1 MSGVHDLLLRPLRVP
16 DGKEYIR
23 PAGHV
28 RPAEGRLTAGLSGG
42 TPAVMVQGR
51 TEGMTTTTRIG
62 GLLLLVA
69 LRA

>member
-1 MSGVHDLLLRPLRVP
+1 MSGVHDLLLRPLLVP

-42 TPAVMVQGR
+42 TPAVMVSG
-51 TEGMTTTTRIG
+51 
-62 GLLLLVA
+62 A
-69 LRA
+69 D